1 VSDQEQFETLW
12 LEFSSAPK
20 AWWVVAS
27 EEERS
32 VLWNGFNKLYLQA
45 LFDLLSLGKVLL
57 AIESEKL
64 GQPLMGIGDILSVLG
79 QVKERNE

>member
-1 VSDQEQFETLW
+1 MNDQERFEILW
-12 LEFSSAPK
+12 LEFRSSPK

-27 EEERS
+27 EEERT
-32 VLWNGFNKLYLQA
+32 VLWEGFNRLYLKA
-45 LFDLLSLGKVLL
+45 LFDLCNMGRVLL

-79 QVKERNE
+79 QVEEKYG